1 MCHLAPNLRKLNW
14 INDSKLNNIY
24 IYVCNYCI
32 FFGTIL
38 CNFGILYIYIY
49 MCEREREREREI
61 IVFVSFFWVEYYVIL
76 EQVLQMTPQS

>member
-1 MCHLAPNLRKLNW
+1 M
-14 INDSKLNNIY
+14 
-24 IYVCNYCI
+24 CNYCI

-38 CNFGILYIYIY
+38 CNFGILYIYT
-49 MCEREREREREI
+49 CVCEREREREI

>member
-24 IYVCNYCI
+24 IYMCVIIVSFLVQYYV
-32 FFGTIL
+32 IL
-38 CNFGILYIYIY
+38 EYYIYI
-49 MCEREREREREI
+49 CEREREREREI

>member
-24 IYVCNYCI
+24 IYICVIIVSFLVEYYV
-32 FFGTIL
+32 IL
-38 CNFGILYIYIY
+38 EYYIYIY
-49 MCEREREREREI
+49 MCVREREREI